1 MMHTL
6 KILKLIF
13 KSEWFTRTRFVFLSI
28 NMDATYKLRIDHAH
42 AHIFK
47 FIYIFVGVECFEVY
61 KRRCVIL
68 KELQIFFIK

>member
-13 KSEWFTRTRFVFLSI
+13 KSELFTRTRFCIPSI

-61 KRRCVIL
+61 IRKTVC
-68 KELQIFFIK
+68 KF